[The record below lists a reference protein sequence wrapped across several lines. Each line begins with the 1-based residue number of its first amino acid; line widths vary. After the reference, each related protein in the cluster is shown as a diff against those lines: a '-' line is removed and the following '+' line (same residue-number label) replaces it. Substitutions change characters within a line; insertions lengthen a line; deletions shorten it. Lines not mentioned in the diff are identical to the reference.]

1 MRKKHKE
8 NIIFENVL
16 VEDFAAEA
24 KCISRVEDKVIFID
38 YLWLLAIMR
47 IYALQNLKKLL
58 RSDSSKY
65 KTKFPLQNTNCL

>member
-38 YLWLLAIMR
+38 TCGSWRLCGFTH
-47 IYALQNLKKLL
+47 
-58 RSDSSKY
+58 Y
-65 KTKFPLQNTNCL
+65 KI

>member
-38 YLWLLAIMR
+38 GSVAPGDYADLRITKSKKAI
-47 IYALQNLKKLL
+47 
-58 RSDSSKY
+58 
-65 KTKFPLQNTNCL
+65 TKRQL